1 MRVWLT
7 PIAFELSSLLSL
19 WLRLES
25 GVANHRSQGDMFSL
39 QLSRKTEGFQM
50 ELEQVS
56 QQGGGKTEFF
66 WLRLRR
72 ASGDAEQVSGAVAA

>member
-25 GVANHRSQGDMFSL
+25 GVANHRSQGDIFSL
-39 QLSRKTEGFQM
+39 QISRKTEGLQM
-50 ELEQVS
+50 ELEQAS
-56 QQGGGKTEFF
+56 QQGWRKQNSFGLG
-66 WLRLRR
+66 
-72 ASGDAEQVSGAVAA
+72 